1 MPQAYQA
8 TLSNY
13 RYQSLAENSIR
24 LLRVLPA
31 KHGLY
36 EDIQSEVFTDS
47 LLEPIIFDA
56 VSYSWGNIEEAD
68 ERKVV
73 LDGSPFTVSPNLYS
87 LLEHLRDSGWTKPI
101 WIDFICI
108 DQQNAVEKSRQ
119 IAMMGDIYSKA
130 DEVLIWLGEH
140 VTPDT
145 LPACMTRELTD
156 DERVWFGDSK
166 DQCKVDSI
174 EATFRQF
181 SEAPLSMR
189 AGYPQNYLAACLAA
203 IHQLA
208 AGRHLSDI
216 PMLTHDFYR
225 AQILLELQC
234 LLDSKWWNRIWVV
247 QESVLPATAT
257 LLYGAVQLPWSLLGR
272 AAVTV
277 AAHAATCCAR
287 TAAHTLRVFAAR
299 VLDIEDARARW
310 RSDTTLTLL
319 SLANQFRSR
328 DATDPRD
335 KVFALVGLVRDW
347 GGAAPF
353 VADYGLSL
361 YAVYRDVLEHAV
373 RCAGTWKVL
382 VGSGGIGAGRG
393 YLPSWMPNWQQPFE
407 EGGMER
413 VRRAEMYDASAG
425 RAPVVKFP
433 TQEKDVILRVVGV
446 KVDRVLLRGEAMEQT
461 DDVGIIT
468 TFHAWTTLLEEVW
481 LGRAGIRRRGTV
493 FVHPQHSHYW
503 RAICAD
509 TLHHLTD
516 DDGVEHKRTESSR
529 SEGFYSRLPG
539 NSSVHD
545 SVPEFDRSVR
555 TATMGRAFFV
565 TEEGRFGLGPST
577 LAVGDDICVL
587 LGGTV
592 PFALRPK
599 PMRRLPGQAEIYL
612 LVGDCYVHGIMD
624 GEAMKMDH
632 LQEETLKLA

>member
-1 MPQAYQA
+1 
-8 TLSNY
+8 
-13 RYQSLAENSIR
+13 
-24 LLRVLPA
+24 VLPA
-31 KHGLY
+31 KYGPY
-36 EDIQSEVFTDS
+36 EDIQTEVFVDS

-87 LLEHLRDSGWTKPI
+87 LLKRLRDSGRTKPI

-108 DQQNAVEKSRQ
+108 DQQNTTEKSRQ

-130 DEVLIWLGEH
+130 DEVLIWLGDH
-140 VTPDT
+140 QTSDT

-156 DERVWFGDSK
+156 DERVWFGDGRDWS
-166 DQCKVDSI
+166 KVDRI
-174 EATFRQF
+174 EAIFSQF
-181 SEAPLSMR
+181 SKAPLSMR

-203 IHQLA
+203 IYQLA
-208 AGRHLSDI
+208 TGRHLSDI
-216 PMLTHDFYR
+216 PILTDDFYG
-225 AQILLELQC
+225 AQILLELER

-257 LLYGAVQLPWSLLGR
+257 LLYGAVQLPWSLFAR

-287 TAAHTLRVFAAR
+287 AVADTHRVFAAR
-299 VLDIEDARARW
+299 VLAIEDARARW

-353 VADYGLSL
+353 VADYDLSL
-361 YAVYRDVLEHAV
+361 YAVYRDVVEHAV
-373 RCAGTWKVL
+373 RRAGTWEVL
-382 VGSGGIGAGRG
+382 VGSGGIGTGRSD
-393 YLPSWMPNWQQPFE
+393 LPSWMPNWQQPFE

-413 VRRAEMYDASAG
+413 VRRAGMYNASAG
-425 RAPVVKFP
+425 RPPVVKFP
-433 TQEKDVILRVVGV
+433 TQEKDVILRVAGI
-446 KVDRVLLRGEAMEQT
+446 KVDRVLLRGEAMERT
-461 DDVGIIT
+461 DDAGIIA

-481 LGRAGIRRRGTV
+481 SGRAGIRRRGTM
-493 FVHPQHSHYW
+493 FVHPQQSYYW
-503 RAICAD
+503 RAICVD
-509 TLHHLTD
+509 TLHHLAD
-516 DDGVEHKRTESSR
+516 QGGVEHGRTKSSR

-539 NSSVHD
+539 NASVHD

-555 TATMGRAFFV
+555 TATLGRAFFV
-565 TEEGRFGLGPST
+565 IEEGRFGLGPST

-592 PFALRPK
+592 PFVLRPK

-624 GEAMKMDH
+624 GEAMKMGH
-632 LQEETLKLA
+632 LQEETLRLA